1 MNNYDDIL
9 KKGVKNGDA
18 EQLIKSLK
26 PEDARKLSEL
36 LADKEATRQLLS
48 TPQAQQLMKKLF
60 GDKRNG

>member
-9 KKGVKNGDA
+9 KKGIKKGDA
-18 EQLIKSLK
+18 DQLIKSLK

-60 GDKRNG
+60 GDKKNG